1 MNIEVTDL
9 NKKLDEFAL
18 KNISIKVS
26 KGKIVGLIGE
36 NGAGKTS
43 LIKCI
48 VNAMHKDTGSVKLFE
63 KEYIYWTG
71 KNF

>member
-18 KNISIKVS
+18 KNISIKVP

-63 KEYIYWTG
+63 KE
-71 KNF
+71 